1 MKKITLLATLL
12 ITVVNANADNLKEQL
27 LKQSARLDSIES
39 NINRLNN
46 SIKQQHQTN
55 LRLDATDKEILSIQD
70 SIHDNLCALNE
81 RIIVIERTQSEDRA
95 SFKNDI
101 QETNTNIATNLVKMD
116 SRTMWGGILLLCTIL
131 GFSGYL
137 YVKRRKDYT
146 SMNDVHKAQEALQ
159 IAQSKMQEDSIKL
172 DNQMLALMEKQMNA
186 TSTVVSTEADH
197 SLALKVADEI
207 VRIELNLSRMDASV
221 KGYKQLAKAVERI
234 KNNFQANGYEIID
247 MLGKPYNEGMKVVAN
262 FVPDETLKEGEQII
276 TGVTKPQINYNGKMI
291 QSAQITVS
299 QNI

>member
-1 MKKITLLATLL
+1 MKKL
-12 ITVVNANADNLKEQL
+12 IVLVLVALFTTNASYSQNEGKIEELKREIQKVSESQKRIL
-27 LKQSARLDSIES
+27 SELEKLRKENKVQNTQIGELQSQGRTFVINLDSLS
-39 NINRLNN
+39 CNIQSLAKVQNNDRL
-46 SIKQQHQTN
+46 
-55 LRLDATDKEILSIQD
+55 L
-70 SIHDNLCALNE
+70 
-81 RIIVIERTQSEDRA
+81 
-95 SFKNDI
+95 FKNDI
-101 QETNTNIATNLVKMD
+101 KETNTNIATNLVKMD

-146 SMNDVHKAQEALQ
+146 SMSEVRKAQDALQ

-172 DNQMLALMEKQMNA
+172 DNQMLALMERQMNA
-186 TSTVVSTEADH
+186 TPAMVSAGADH

-247 MLGKPYNEGMKVVAN
+247 MLGKSYNEGMKVVAN